1 MTHTQDP
8 QVSSRNRA
16 VQTGAPPAAPPAGP
30 VRRRWRVLLLS
41 ITAGFAL
48 TVVWSAEF
56 VDQTIGGNIATT
68 LLGHDPQAPISG
80 AVAGIVFAFTSGLA
94 GTFTACNIAAFGTV
108 APLLGTVGSRWGR
121 VVQALKPLGPLSL
134 GMVTVSALYGALVGF
149 VGTSMP
155 QFSEAESVPGLLS
168 GRSVQSMAAFG
179 IVGLSMFYLGL
190 SALGFVRD
198 PFARLRRRFPH
209 AQTVFMGALIGGFLI
224 GRPYP
229 LFRQLFRD
237 AAESGN
243 PLYGAAA
250 FTLQSVGNI
259 AIMAVVFV
267 ALSAVAGAR
276 VQRWMAKPQRAAVLT
291 AVALIVAGAFTFLY
305 WDVRLLARRDIIP
318 WYPIAPWAA

>member
-1 MTHTQDP
+1 MTYTP
-8 QVSSRNRA
+8 EMQVSSGDRA
-16 VQTGAPPAAPPAGP
+16 RRTDAPPAAAVP

-41 ITAGFAL
+41 VAAGFLL

-56 VDQTIGGNIATT
+56 VDRTIGGNVART
-68 LLGHDPQAPISG
+68 LLGHDPEAPISG
-80 AVAGIVFAFTSGLA
+80 VVGGIVFAFTSGLA

-108 APLLGTVGSRWGR
+108 APLLGTAGSRWGR
-121 VVQALKPLGPLSL
+121 VVQAFRPLGPLAL

-155 QFSEAESVPGLLS
+155 QFSEAESVPGVLS
-168 GRSVQSMAAFG
+168 GRSVQSMVAFG
-179 IVGLSMFYLGL
+179 VVGLSMLYLGL
-190 SALGFVRD
+190 SAIGFVRD
-198 PFARLRRRFPH
+198 PFARLRHRFPH
-209 AQTVFMGALIGGFLI
+209 AQTVFMGGLIGGFLI

-259 AIMAVVFV
+259 AVMAVVFV
-267 ALSAVAGAR
+267 VLSAVAGAR
-276 VQRWMAKPQRAAVLT
+276 VQRWMAEPGRAAVLI

-305 WDVRLLARRDIIP
+305 WDVRLLARREIIP